1 MKKATVTR
9 TILSLALAIGMIF
22 GAISLTQAAQT
33 AALTSE
39 EKAALAYMVEEE
51 KLARDVYTKMY
62 ELWKLNSFRNMA
74 AAEERHMDHVGE
86 VLQAYGIADPTATA
100 KPGVFADARLQKL
113 YNELVKRGSES
124 IEAALAVGAAVED
137 ADIADLES
145 LRAKTSNPEMIAV
158 YDVLIG
164 GSENHMRAF
173 FRQLKARGQEHKPEN
188 ISESRYAEILA
199 GANSGSGCED
209 CPGGARNGQPGRGNR
224 QQGNGAGRNGLTG
237 AGRRVG
243 GAGQGGRGNTLR
255 HCDGTCESCPFV
267 GK

>member
-9 TILSLALAIGMIF
+9 TILSLALVTGMIF

-39 EKAALAYMVEEE
+39 EEAALAYIVEEE
-51 KLARDVYTKMY
+51 KLARDVYAKMY
-62 ELWKLNSFRNMA
+62 DLWKLNSFRNIA
-74 AAEERHMDHVGE
+74 AAEERHMDHVRE
-86 VLQAYGIADPTATA
+86 LLKAYGIADPTATA
-100 KPGVFADARLQKL
+100 KPGVFADASLQGL
-113 YNELVKRGSES
+113 YNTLVKKGAES

-145 LRAKTSNPEMIAV
+145 LKAKTSNPEMIAV

-173 FRQLKARGQEHKPEN
+173 SRQLKARVQEYKPEN

-199 GANSGSGCED
+199 GANSGNGCEAY
-209 CPGGARNGQPGRGNR
+209 PGGARNRQAGRGNGP
-224 QQGNGAGRNGLTG
+224 QGRGAGRNGLTG
-237 AGRRVG
+237 EGQRFG
-243 GAGQGGRGNTLR
+243 GAGQGGRGNMLR
-255 HCDGTCESCPFV
+255 KCDGTCESCPFAD
-267 GK
+267 K